1 MLVYELIQQGEDER
15 IALYEKHTKYS
26 YAQLKEKVGQYRN
39 FLYASGIRPADK
51 IGLFAKNSAEF
62 IFCYLA
68 VVSLGGAIVPLN
80 TMLTGREASFILADA
95 QAKYLLTDNK
105 LQLATE
111 ADVSP
116 TAQILIHTINEET
129 CRFSYPEAP
138 VIPMQDTD
146 PCVILYT
153 SGTTGRPKGALLSHR
168 NLISNAAAF
177 SKVTEAN
184 ASDNTLCVL
193 PMFHSFGWTCCVTT
207 PLYNG
212 GSITI
217 VETFSPKDVIAT
229 IRDMGV
235 TVVMGVPA
243 MYGYYASLATPA
255 DLAGVRLFASG
266 GASLPLEVLNS
277 FYVKTSQSV
286 IEGYGLSEAS
296 PVVSFNP
303 LGATKPGSIG
313 LPVPGVEVKIVDS
326 DNKETRTEE
335 IGEIIVRGSN
345 VMLGYFGL
353 PGETEE
359 ALHDGWL
366 YTGDLAYKD
375 EEGYIF
381 IVDRKKDLV
390 IVSGLNVYPREVEE
404 IIYQHP
410 VVQEAAVIGVPD
422 KKRGETVRAFIV
434 TKDGLQLNKKDLLTF
449 LKKNLA
455 SYKLPREIIKVE
467 AMPKTA
473 TGKISK
479 KDLRQLY
486 DELNKQRTNV

>member
-1 MLVYELIQQGEDER
+1 MLVHELIQQGYDEK
-15 IALYEKHTKYS
+15 IALCEKDAKYS
-26 YAQLKEKVGQYRN
+26 YAQMKKKVGQYRN
-39 FLYASGIRPADK
+39 FLYAQGMRPTDNVA
-51 IGLFAKNSAEF
+51 LFAKNSADF
-62 IFCYLA
+62 IFSYLA
-68 VVSLGGAIVPLN
+68 VVSLGGAVVPLN
-80 TMLTGREASFILADA
+80 TMLTSRETCFILADA
-95 QAKYLLTDNK
+95 RAKYILTDK
-105 LQLATE
+105 ELQLAT
-111 ADVSP
+111 ADNSCQ
-116 TAQILIHTINEET
+116 TIQIMIQHINEESN
-129 CRFSYPEAP
+129 RVSYPDAP
-138 VIPMQDTD
+138 VILMQETD

-153 SGTTGRPKGALLSHR
+153 SGTTGRPKGALLTHC
-168 NLISNAAAF
+168 NLIANAKAF
-177 SKVTEAN
+177 SKVSDAA

-193 PMFHSFGWTCCVTT
+193 PMFHSFAWTCCVTT

-212 GSITI
+212 SSITI
-217 VETFSPKDVIAT
+217 VETFSPREVITT
-229 IRDMGV
+229 IREMGI

-243 MYGYYASLATPA
+243 MYGYYTALATPD
-255 DLAGVRLFASG
+255 DLAGVRLFVSG
-266 GASLPLEVLNS
+266 GASLPLETLNS
-277 FYVKTSQSV
+277 FSTKTGKRV

-296 PVVSFNP
+296 PVVAFNP

-313 LPVPGVEVKIVDS
+313 LPLPSVDVKIF
-326 DNKETRTEE
+326 DNDGREAGTGE
-335 IGEIIVRGSN
+335 IGEIIVRGPN
-345 VMLGYFGL
+345 VMLGYYGL

-359 ALHDGWL
+359 ALRNGWL

-410 VVQEAAVIGVPD
+410 TVQEAAVIGVPD

-434 TKDGLQLNKKDLLTF
+434 PKEGMQLNKKELLYF

-455 SYKLPREIIKVE
+455 SYKLPRGIIEIE

-473 TGKISK
+473 SGKISK

-486 DELNKQRTNV
+486 EELNAQKVKG